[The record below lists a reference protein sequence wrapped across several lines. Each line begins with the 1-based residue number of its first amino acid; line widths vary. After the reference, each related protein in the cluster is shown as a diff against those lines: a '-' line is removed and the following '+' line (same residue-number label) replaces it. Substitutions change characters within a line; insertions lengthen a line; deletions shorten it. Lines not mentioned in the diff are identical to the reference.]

1 MQILENELG
10 PRMSVEDVANYLG
23 LDEKTVRQY
32 YRELGGMRL
41 GRLFLFFERS
51 VLNAIQKGTEMDS
64 PSAEGRD
71 EKGEGISDE
80 KGGDSLGDQDDQ
92 KATRRMEREDRHGLY
107 R

>member
-1 MQILENELG
+1 MRLLNDELG
-10 PRMSVEDVANYLG
+10 PRLSVEDVAGYLG

-51 VLNAIQKGTEMDS
+51 ILNAIQKRTEMEC
-64 PSAEGRD
+64 PSAEGR
-71 EKGEGISDE
+71 EETGKEISDSE
-80 KGGDSLGDQDDQ
+80 GSEGLGSQDDP
-92 KATRRMEREDRHGLY
+92 KTARRMEREDRHSLH